1 MRRLKLLLFLLLVL
15 LTVTAQQKRGATQR
29 KATVTKTAAR
39 KSAAPQRKKTTTVR
53 QASGK
58 QRNSAKDTKQQR
70 VREAGDKAAKQAAKD
85 AVNKAEVKDMQNER
99 QKVRTKIKEQEQ
111 RLLNNERDVKKRLQ
125 NLMVIDNEIADKEKT
140 IDTIRRDITSLDG
153 KIVLL
158 NQQLDTLGKQLE
170 QRRQRYMSS
179 MRYMHRNR
187 SIESK
192 LLFIF
197 SAHNFTQMYRRQR
210 FVREYAAY
218 QRAQGEAVKSKQ
230 QEVEAKQQEL
240 VDNKRQKD
248 ALLARGVREHQ
259 QLETK
264 QEEQKNMVSSLQ
276 REQKTIQGIIAQE
289 RKKDAALNAQIDR
302 LIAIEVENARKRAEE
317 EMRQQV
323 AAEEAKRR
331 AEELARKKAAAEAA
345 AREDARRIAAAK
357 AKEERLKQQAR
368 EAARKN
374 AQEKAAAERAAK
386 AAELERKDVER
397 RAAADAKAREREI
410 TETKRSS
417 TEVYTVS
424 KEDRRISGSFERN
437 KGRLPIPI
445 TGPYRIV
452 TRFGQYSPTGTKV
465 TLDSKGISLQGQGD
479 ANVRSIFDGEVSYVA
494 NIGGQTV
501 VLVRHGSYISVY
513 CNLSSVSVKKGD
525 RVSTRQSI
533 GRLSAGSILQFQLRR
548 ETAKLNPEAWLGR

>member
-58 QRNSAKDTKQQR
+58 QRNSVKDTKQQR

-85 AVNKAEVKDMQNER
+85 AANKAEVKDMQNER

-153 KIVLL
+153 KIALL

>member
-58 QRNSAKDTKQQR
+58 QRNSVKDTKQQR

-85 AVNKAEVKDMQNER
+85 AANKAEVKDMQNER

-153 KIVLL
+153 KIALL

-513 CNLSSVSVKKGD
+513 CNLASVNVHRGQK
-525 RVSTRQSI
+525 VNIRQSL
-533 GRLSAGSILQFQLRR
+533 GKVGQDNILQFQLRH
-548 ETAKLNPEAWLGR
+548 ETTKLNPESWLGR

>member
-1 MRRLKLLLFLLLVL
+1 MLFLLLVL

-58 QRNSAKDTKQQR
+58 QRNSVKDTKQQR

-85 AVNKAEVKDMQNER
+85 AANKAEVKDMQNER

-153 KIVLL
+153 KIALL

>member
-58 QRNSAKDTKQQR
+58 QRNSVKDTKQQR

-85 AVNKAEVKDMQNER
+85 AANKAEVKDMQNER

-153 KIVLL
+153 KIALL

-525 RVSTRQSI
+525 RVTTRQSI

>member
-58 QRNSAKDTKQQR
+58 QRNSVKDTKQQR

-153 KIVLL
+153 KIALL

-533 GRLSAGSILQFQLRR
+533 GRLSAGNILQFQLRR

>member
-153 KIVLL
+153 KIALL

>member
-1 MRRLKLLLFLLLVL
+1 MLFLLLVL

-58 QRNSAKDTKQQR
+58 QRNSVKDTKQQR

-85 AVNKAEVKDMQNER
+85 AANKAEVKDMQNER

-153 KIVLL
+153 KIALL

-525 RVSTRQSI
+525 RVTTRQSI

>member
-58 QRNSAKDTKQQR
+58 QRNSVKDTKQQR

-153 KIVLL
+153 KIALL

>member
-58 QRNSAKDTKQQR
+58 QRKSVKDTKQQR

-153 KIVLL
+153 KIALL

-417 TEVYTVS
+417 TEVYIVS